1 MIAFNSDN
9 TFTVTCKGDA
19 EEYGNVTKALARLIA
34 IRRDEFNDTEAT
46 YFVAMLLEDMLEGIE
61 GFITAGKPL

>member
-1 MIAFNSDN
+1 MIAFNTDN

-19 EEYGNVTKALARLIA
+19 EEWGNVTKALARLIA

-46 YFVAMLLEDMLEGIE
+46 YFVAMLLEDMLEGVE
-61 GFITAGKPL
+61 SYITVVK

>member
-1 MIAFNSDN
+1 MVAFNADN
-9 TFTVTCKGDA
+9 TYTVTCKGDA
-19 EEYGNVTKALARLIA
+19 EEWGNVTKALARLIA
-34 IRRDEFNDTEAT
+34 IRNPEFPDTEAT